1 MVDCRVRAGDV
12 LVRVIANGYEY
23 KALKIGEKVRL
34 GIRDFMVF
42 EDNGLLEQMLKIQT

>member
-1 MVDCRVRAGDV
+1 MGET

-23 KALKIGEKVRL
+23 KDLKEGQSVRMNV
-34 GIRDFMVF
+34 RSFMVF